1 MAPFMHTIKGRIVSL
16 DGNKKEISL
25 LVKDNL
31 GEAVVQKKLDFN
43 LDSHVRITNGSEQ
56 SMGLS
61 ALKINQ
67 NVEFGYFS
75 NKSKMIAS
83 FIKVIS

>member
-67 NVEFGYFS
+67 NVEVGYFS
-75 NKSKMIAS
+75 NKSKMTA
-83 FIKVIS
+83 